1 MSRLLLCISSLFL
14 IIASSEAVFTQS
26 AGVKGVLMCGDKPLA
41 NTKVKLYDDDT
52 GPDLDDLL
60 AEGTTDS
67 LGQFLLTGHTSEVMT
82 IDPKLNIYHDCDD
95 GIKPCQRRVTF
106 NIPKSF
112 VSSGENPKTFFNIG
126 VINMQIEFES
136 ESRDCLHRK

>member
-1 MSRLLLCISSLFL
+1 MTTLSTVLLVLSCSTLAQTL
-14 IIASSEAVFTQS
+14 FTQS
-26 AGVKGVLMCGDKPLA
+26 AGVKGTLMCGDRPLA
-41 NTKVKLYDDDT
+41 NTKVKLYDDDS

-67 LGQFLLTGHTSEVMT
+67 MGQFLLYGHTSEIMT

-95 GIKPCQRRVTF
+95 ALTPCQRKVTF

-112 VSSGENPKTFFNIG
+112 VSSGEQPKQFFNIG
-126 VINMQIEFES
+126 QVNMQIQFVS
-136 ESRDCLHRK
+136 EERDCLHRA